1 VVQIPLA
8 PELERYLNEQIPMSV
23 NNFPEII
30 SNLPKADIPIK
41 GLSAFLFQ
49 GEGQQV
55 LFMEFSE
62 DTAVPEHSHEAQW
75 GSVLAGEIELII
87 EGEKS
92 TLHSGDSY
100 FIPANAQH
108 SATIKAGYK
117 DITLFNQ
124 KDRYQQ
130 KILTKKHNT

>member
-1 VVQIPLA
+1 MLVSSDMS
-8 PELERYLNEQIPMSV
+8 RYLNEQIPMDTK
-23 NNFPEII
+23 NFPEII

-49 GEGQQV
+49 GEEQQI

-75 GSVLAGEIELII
+75 GTVLAGEIELII

-92 TLHSGDSY
+92 VLHSGESY
-100 FIPANAQH
+100 FIPANAKH
-108 SATIKAGYK
+108 SAMIRAGYK
-117 DITLFNQ
+117 DITIFNQ
-124 KDRYQQ
+124 KDRYLA
-130 KILTKKHNT
+130 KDTDPKT